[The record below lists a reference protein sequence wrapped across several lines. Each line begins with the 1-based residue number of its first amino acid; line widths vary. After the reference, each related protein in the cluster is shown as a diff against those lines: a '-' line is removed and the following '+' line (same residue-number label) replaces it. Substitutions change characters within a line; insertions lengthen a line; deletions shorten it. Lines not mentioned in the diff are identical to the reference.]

1 MKSTFLV
8 LIARAIVISI
18 VATNVI
24 VRGKSLALL
33 RIILQV
39 LLRLNKLV

>member
-18 VATNVI
+18 VANVI